1 MAHGHVLDRVRGL
14 VAGARDGV
22 LGWCCG
28 EREGPGV
35 NYLVAV
41 GVEYADSLRGAEG
54 DGDAGTGGD
63 GVGCHAGDGVVAGW
77 QRFLLRT
84 SYEKPGKGRRV
95 MRDGYYAA
103 CWQRVGVGSE
113 CV

>member
-1 MAHGHVLDRVRGL
+1 VAHGHILDLVRGL
-14 VAGARDGV
+14 VAGARGGV
-22 LGWCCG
+22 LDSCG
-28 EREGPGV
+28 TRECPGV
-35 NYLVAV
+35 DHLVAV
-41 GVEYADSLRGAEG
+41 GVDYADCLTGAEG
-54 DGDAGTGGD
+54 DSDAGTGGD

-95 MRDGYYAA
+95 MRDGYYTA